1 MRTRNRHPPPSA
13 PKGLMVVADKPVI
26 LSSAPSSRRALC
38 YQGHRAS
45 LRGVSRAAGRLLVV
59 LLAPYDIKGVVGTA
73 SWRRKWRVPRRGG
86 GGHRPSRRCT
96 VVGLAADTK
105 RGHVTRRTASAQ
117 RTRADAF
124 ISVIRHLPPQRG
136 TVRPHFRFRHVASGT
151 GPERPTCESGCRVYI
166 GGARGRVILRRPPAF
181 L

>member
-1 MRTRNRHPPPSA
+1 LPAALLELTASMRTRNRHLQPSA
-13 PKGLMVVADKPVI
+13 PKGLMVVADKAVI
-26 LSSAPSSRRALC
+26 LSSAPSSRRALGC

-86 GGHRPSRRCT
+86 GGHRSSRRCT

-105 RGHVTRRTASAQ
+105 
-117 RTRADAF
+117 
-124 ISVIRHLPPQRG
+124 
-136 TVRPHFRFRHVASGT
+136 
-151 GPERPTCESGCRVYI
+151 ERPCDPTHGLCSTNSGRCVHFSHPPPAAAARN
-166 GGARGRVILRRPPAF
+166 GTPALPLPARGQWNRSRTTNV
-181 L
+181 